1 STILLRKYLG
11 QEISAINKKTSQET
25 LYAITNGVMNLTLGV
40 IGNSVT
46 LIADLSLLIVLFI
59 GIFVVNPFLALSTVL
74 IFSSIALM
82 LFKVLHKKAKSLG
95 ESQSI
100 VTIESNEKIIEILQ
114 GFREIF
120 VRNKRSF
127 YAESISS
134 LRFRLSKDLAESAFL
149 PYIGKYVLETAVIL
163 AALLISAIQFVMSD
177 APNAIATMS
186 IFLASATRIAPAVL
200 RMQQSGLQ
208 IQSAVG
214 AALPTLNM
222 IEEMNNLKK
231 PISISA
237 REPEMFVYP
246 GFEGT
251 VIRISNNSV
260 QAEVDAC
267 SGAVLT
273 IGAGEDWD
281 EFVATTIDRGFAG
294 LETLSGIPGTVGA
307 APIQNIG
314 AYGHEVSEFIT
325 RVRTYDREKK
335 EIRTFTNS
343 ECEFSY
349 RSSHFKSHPGRYV
362 VLEVQFQIRR
372 GEMSDPITY
381 AELSKKLGINMG
393 DKASVVDVR
402 KAVLEL
408 RGAKGMLINSQD
420 KDSWSAGSF
429 FTNPII
435 SQQAADGLPN
445 AAPKWPLT
453 DGRVK
458 ISAAWL
464 IENSGIH
471 KGDEV
476 GGARISTKH
485 VLALTNAGNAT
496 AADIATLARKA
507 RDQVQN
513 TFGITL
519 EAEVNLVGIEI

>member
-1 STILLRKYLG
+1 MSQLSQY
-11 QEISAINKKTSQET
+11 TSFHVGGPAQ
-25 LYAITNGVMNLTLGV
+25 
-40 IGNSVT
+40 
-46 LIADLSLLIVLFI
+46 
-59 GIFVVNPFLALSTVL
+59 
-74 IFSSIALM
+74 
-82 LFKVLHKKAKSLG
+82 K
-95 ESQSI
+95 
-100 VTIESNEKIIEILQ
+100 ILQ
-114 GFREIF
+114 VSTQEEI
-120 VRNKRSF
+120 
-127 YAESISS
+127 I
-134 LRFRLSKDLAESAFL
+134 
-149 PYIGKYVLETAVIL
+149 
-163 AALLISAIQFVMSD
+163 AA
-177 APNAIATMS
+177 
-186 IFLASATRIAPAVL
+186 
-200 RMQQSGLQ
+200 
-208 IQSAVG
+208 
-214 AALPTLNM
+214 
-222 IEEMNNLKK
+222 IEEAGDS
-231 PISISA
+231 PILILGAGTNVLVSDS
-237 REPEMFVYP
+237 

-267 SGAVLT
+267 SGATLT
-273 IGAGEDWD
+273 IGAGENWD

-325 RVRTYDREKK
+325 RLRTYDREKK

-349 RSSHFKSHPGRYV
+349 RSSYFKSHPGRYV
-362 VLEVQFQIRR
+362 ILEVQFQIRR

-381 AELSKKLGINMG
+381 AELSKKLGVDMG

-408 RGAKGMLINSQD
+408 RAAKGMLITEND

-435 SQQAADGLPN
+435 SQQAADGLPRS
-445 AAPKWPLT
+445 APKWPLT

-485 VLALTNAGNAT
+485 VLALTNAGDAT
-496 AADIATLARKA
+496 ALDIAKLARKA
-507 RDQVQN
+507 RDHVHN

-519 EAEVNLVGIEI
+519 EAEVNLIGIEI